1 MKAKKTLDELK
12 QSLDPYLFFWE
23 EWTANDNCNL
33 SKEEISI
40 INNYLQSEFEIGLLD
55 SLLFYNKIKETTE
68 ITRKLNLGYQ
78 VFKDVVIVNFLSTI
92 IGLARE
98 YGYTQFLETP
108 IRQLNI
114 STNLKANLM
123 SFKAYTLQQ
132 LFIIY
137 KADDFSRGW
146 VYKRIVEFQTIM
158 KQEEV
163 VLHS

>member
-1 MKAKKTLDELK
+1 MKAKKILEELK

-33 SKEEISI
+33 SKEEIAI
-40 INNYLQSEFEIGLLD
+40 INSYLQSEFEIGLLE
-55 SLLFYNKIKETTE
+55 SFLFYNKIKETTE

-92 IGLARE
+92 ISLARE
-98 YGYTQFLETP
+98 YGYNDFLETP

-114 STNLKANLM
+114 SPNLKANLM

-158 KQEEV
+158 KQEAI